1 VGQVSVCRSLWL
13 ADLIVGET
21 ADAIHVLQASL
32 RFAAL
37 CDEHPAFVPHYR
49 EEDTG
54 SIPY

>member
-13 ADLIVGET
+13 ADLIMEET

-32 RFAAL
+32 RIAAL

-49 EEDTG
+49 EEDTD